1 MNANI
6 RAVEISIFHTIEMYE
21 RTEVKNEF
29 MEEISKEFRDLFKEF
44 KNIPEEC
51 EFRDKCGESYAESH
65 GLTDLESYEPMRD
78 ESRD

>member
-6 RAVEISIFHTIEMYE
+6 RAIFVNIFHEIELYE
-21 RTEVKNEF
+21 RDDEVMNRMKAEF
-29 MEEISKEFRDLFKEF
+29 ESLFKEF

-51 EFRDKCGESYAESH
+51 EFRDICGESYAESH